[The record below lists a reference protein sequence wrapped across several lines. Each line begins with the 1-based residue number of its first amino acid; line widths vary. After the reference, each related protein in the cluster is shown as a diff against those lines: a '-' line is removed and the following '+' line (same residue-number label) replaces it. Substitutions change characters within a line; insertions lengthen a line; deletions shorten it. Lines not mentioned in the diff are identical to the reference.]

1 MARGRGNMS
10 DMRVLKAHVENGR
23 IVADEPMD
31 LPDGT
36 LLRVVRVEDGGE
48 EMSSEERA
56 ELESAIEEGYADF
69 ARGDFED
76 AEEFAARLAAKP

>member
-1 MARGRGNMS
+1 MIH
-10 DMRVLKAHVENGR
+10 MRVLKAHVENGR
-23 IVADEPMD
+23 IVADEPVD

-36 LLRVVRVEDGGE
+36 PVRVVRVDTGE
-48 EMSSEERA
+48 EMSSEERV

-76 AEEFAARLAAKP
+76 AEAFAARLAAKP